1 MATRME
7 IGPYSAYAIAAAAGF
22 KGSEEEWLAS
32 LVGPQGPKG
41 DTGPQGPQ
49 GPQGP

>member
-32 LVGPQGPKG
+32 LLGRRGRRVIPARRAPKA
-41 DTGPQGPQ
+41 PRA
-49 GPQGP
+49 